1 MNAVFDQGTQQK
13 LVLYTEGNEIIA
25 VRLPI
30 RMGGEFVLREGYLS
44 DLTAVALEQTIRF
57 AWHSLE
63 HRIILSDIHEKRDRA
78 VLSDAMNARQ
88 YGGLRLVNRN
98 GRLWLFY
105 TAKEP
110 AEAVWKGYLC
120 QPEEEEDAR
129 ELPGA
134 YDKRPVLE
142 IHRLGV
148 WWVLEMGLSGSL
160 LYFIWEENG
169 KIVPVR
175 EQAVREEQKKI
186 KEQEQQ
192 IAYISEQYEQLRKI
206 TIELQ
211 EDGRRMM
218 DYIRQK
224 KSGHPPKKVP

>member
-1 MNAVFDQGTQQK
+1 MNEVFEQGAQQK

-25 VRLPI
+25 VRLPL
-30 RMGGEFVLREGYLS
+30 RTGGEYVLRDGYLA
-44 DLTAVALEQTIRF
+44 DLTAVVLENTIRF

-63 HRIILSDIHEKRDRA
+63 HRIILSDIHGRRDQV
-78 VLSDAMNARQ
+78 VLSDAMNASQ
-88 YGGLRLVNRN
+88 YGGLRLVNRE
-98 GRLWLFY
+98 GKLWLFY

-110 AEAVWKGYLC
+110 AESVWKGYLF
-120 QPEEEEDAR
+120 QPEEEEAAR
-129 ELPGA
+129 ELPGV

-148 WWVLEMGLSGSL
+148 WWILEMGLPGKFS
-160 LYFIWEENG
+160 YFIWEENG
-169 KIVPVR
+169 KIVSAR

-192 IAYISEQYEQLRKI
+192 IAYISEQYERLRKI

>member
-1 MNAVFDQGTQQK
+1 MNAVFDQGAQQK

-30 RMGGEFVLREGYLS
+30 RTGGEYVLREGYLS
-44 DLTAVALEQTIRF
+44 DLTAAAWEQTIRF

-63 HRIILSDIHEKRDRA
+63 HRIMLSDIYEKRDRV

-88 YGGLRLVNRN
+88 YGGLRLVNRE
-98 GRLWLFY
+98 GKLWLFY

-110 AEAVWKGYLC
+110 TEPVWKGYLC
-120 QPEEEEDAR
+120 QPEEEGDAR
-129 ELPGA
+129 ELPGTYA
-134 YDKRPVLE
+134 RRPVLE

-148 WWVLEMGLSGSL
+148 WWLLEMGLPGDSS
-160 LYFIWEENG
+160 YFIWKENG
-169 KIVPVR
+169 EMIPAR
-175 EQAVREEQKKI
+175 EQAVRKEQEKI

-206 TIELQ
+206 TMELQ

>member
-30 RMGGEFVLREGYLS
+30 RTGGEYVLREGYLS
-44 DLTAVALEQTIRF
+44 DLTAVAFEHSIRF

-63 HRIILSDIHEKRDRA
+63 HRIMLSDIHEKRDRA

-88 YGGLRLVNRN
+88 YGGLRLVNRE
-98 GRLWLFY
+98 GKLWLFY

-110 AEAVWKGYLC
+110 TEPVWKGYLC
-120 QPEEEEDAR
+120 QPEEEGDAR
-129 ELPGA
+129 ELPGTYA
-134 YDKRPVLE
+134 RRPVLE

-148 WWVLEMGLSGSL
+148 WWILEMGLPGDCS
-160 LYFIWEENG
+160 YFIWKENG
-169 KIVPVR
+169 EMIPAR
-175 EQAVREEQKKI
+175 EQTVREERKKI

-206 TIELQ
+206 TMELQ

>member
-30 RMGGEFVLREGYLS
+30 RTGGEYVLREGYLS
-44 DLTAVALEQTIRF
+44 DLTSVALEHTIRF

-63 HRIILSDIHEKRDRA
+63 HRIMLSDIHEKRDRA

-88 YGGLRLVNRN
+88 YGGLRLVNRD
-98 GRLWLFY
+98 GKLWLFY

-110 AEAVWKGYLC
+110 AESVWKGYLC
-120 QPEEEEDAR
+120 QPEEEGDAW
-129 ELPGA
+129 ELPGS

-148 WWVLEMGLSGSL
+148 WWILEMGLPGSL
-160 LYFIWEENG
+160 SYFIWEENG
-169 KIVPVR
+169 KIVPAR
-175 EQAVREEQKKI
+175 EQTVREEQEKI

>member
-1 MNAVFDQGTQQK
+1 MNAVFDQGAQQK

-30 RMGGEFVLREGYLS
+30 RTGGEYVLREGYLS
-44 DLTAVALEQTIRF
+44 DLTAVTCEQTIRF

-63 HRIILSDIHEKRDRA
+63 HRIMLSDIHEKRDRA

-88 YGGLRLVNRN
+88 YGGLRLVNREEK
-98 GRLWLFY
+98 LWLFY

-110 AEAVWKGYLC
+110 TEPVWKGYLC
-120 QPEEEEDAR
+120 HPEEEGDAR
-129 ELPGA
+129 ELPGTYA
-134 YDKRPVLE
+134 RRPVLE

-148 WWVLEMGLSGSL
+148 WWILEMGLPGDSSC
-160 LYFIWEENG
+160 FIWKENG
-169 KIVPVR
+169 EMIPAR

-224 KSGHPPKKVP
+224 KSEHPLKKAP

>member
-1 MNAVFDQGTQQK
+1 MNAVFDQGAQQK

-30 RMGGEFVLREGYLS
+30 RTGGEYVLREGYLS
-44 DLTAVALEQTIRF
+44 DLTAVTCEQTIRF

-63 HRIILSDIHEKRDRA
+63 HRIMLSDIHEKRDRA

-88 YGGLRLVNRN
+88 YGGLRLVNRE
-98 GRLWLFY
+98 GKLWLFY

-110 AEAVWKGYLC
+110 TESVWKGYLC
-120 QPEEEEDAR
+120 QPEEEGDAR
-129 ELPGA
+129 ELPGTYA
-134 YDKRPVLE
+134 RRPVLE

-148 WWVLEMGLSGSL
+148 WWILEMGLPGDSS
-160 LYFIWEENG
+160 YFIWKESGEM
-169 KIVPVR
+169 IPAR
-175 EQAVREEQKKI
+175 EQAVREERKKI

-206 TIELQ
+206 TMELQ

-224 KSGHPPKKVP
+224 KGGHPPKKVP

>member
-1 MNAVFDQGTQQK
+1 MNAVFDQGAQQK

-30 RMGGEFVLREGYLS
+30 RTGGEYVLREGYLS
-44 DLTAVALEQTIRF
+44 DLTAVSWEQTIRF

-63 HRIILSDIHEKRDRA
+63 HRIMLSDIHEKRDRA

-88 YGGLRLVNRN
+88 YGGLRLVNRE
-98 GRLWLFY
+98 GKLWLFY

-110 AEAVWKGYLC
+110 TEPIWKGYLC
-120 QPEEEEDAR
+120 QPEEEGDAR
-129 ELPGA
+129 ELPGTYA
-134 YDKRPVLE
+134 RRPVLE

-148 WWVLEMGLSGSL
+148 WWILEMGLPGDGS
-160 LYFIWEENG
+160 YFIWKENG
-169 KIVPVR
+169 EMIPAR
-175 EQAVREEQKKI
+175 EQAVMEERKKI

-206 TIELQ
+206 TMELQ

-224 KSGHPPKKVP
+224 QSGHPPKKVP

>member
-1 MNAVFDQGTQQK
+1 MNAVFDQGAQQK

-30 RMGGEFVLREGYLS
+30 RTGGEYVLREGYLS
-44 DLTAVALEQTIRF
+44 DLTAAAWEQTIRF

-63 HRIILSDIHEKRDRA
+63 HRIMLSDIHEKRDRA

-88 YGGLRLVNRN
+88 YGGLRLVNRE
-98 GRLWLFY
+98 GKLWLFY

-110 AEAVWKGYLC
+110 TEPVWKGYLC
-120 QPEEEEDAR
+120 QPEEEGDAR
-129 ELPGA
+129 ELPGTYA
-134 YDKRPVLE
+134 RRPVLE

-148 WWVLEMGLSGSL
+148 WWLLEMGLPGDSS
-160 LYFIWEENG
+160 YFIWKENG
-169 KIVPVR
+169 EMIPAR
-175 EQAVREEQKKI
+175 EQAVRKEQEKI

-206 TIELQ
+206 TMELQ

>member
-1 MNAVFDQGTQQK
+1 MNTVFDQGEQQK

-30 RMGGEFVLREGYLS
+30 RTGGEYVLREGYLS
-44 DLTAVALEQTIRF
+44 DLTAVSWKHTIRF

-63 HRIILSDIHEKRDRA
+63 HRIMLSDIHGKRDRA
-78 VLSDAMNARQ
+78 VLSDVTDARQ
-88 YGGLRLVNRN
+88 YGGLRLVDRE
-98 GRLWLFY
+98 GKLWLFY

-110 AEAVWKGYLC
+110 TEPVWKGYLC
-120 QPEEEEDAR
+120 QPEEEGDAR
-129 ELPGA
+129 ELPGT
-134 YDKRPVLE
+134 YSRRPMLE
-142 IHRLGV
+142 IHSLGV
-148 WWVLEMGLSGSL
+148 WWILEMGLPGSS

-169 KIVPVR
+169 EMIPAR
-175 EQAVREEQKKI
+175 EQAVREERKKI

-206 TIELQ
+206 TMELQ

-224 KSGHPPKKVP
+224 KAGTL

>member
-1 MNAVFDQGTQQK
+1 MNAVFDQGAQQK

-30 RMGGEFVLREGYLS
+30 RTGGEYVLREGYLS
-44 DLTAVALEQTIRF
+44 DLTAVTCEQTIRF

-63 HRIILSDIHEKRDRA
+63 HRIMLSDIHEKRDRA

-88 YGGLRLVNRN
+88 YGGLRLVNRE
-98 GRLWLFY
+98 GKLWLFY

-110 AEAVWKGYLC
+110 TEPVWKGYLC
-120 QPEEEEDAR
+120 QPEEEGDAR
-129 ELPGA
+129 ELPGTYA
-134 YDKRPVLE
+134 RRPSLE
-142 IHRLGV
+142 IHRMGV
-148 WWVLEMGLSGSL
+148 WWILEMGLPGDGS
-160 LYFIWEENG
+160 YFIWKENG
-169 KIVPVR
+169 EMIPAR
-175 EQAVREEQKKI
+175 EQAVREERKKI

-206 TIELQ
+206 TMELQ

-224 KSGHPPKKVP
+224 KSGHPPKKMP

>member
-1 MNAVFDQGTQQK
+1 MNAVFDQGAQQK

-30 RMGGEFVLREGYLS
+30 RTGGEYVLREGYLS
-44 DLTAVALEQTIRF
+44 DLTAVTCEQTIRF

-63 HRIILSDIHEKRDRA
+63 HRIMLSDIHEKWDRA

-88 YGGLRLVNRN
+88 YGGLRLVNRE
-98 GRLWLFY
+98 GKLWLFY

-110 AEAVWKGYLC
+110 TEPVWKGYLC
-120 QPEEEEDAR
+120 QPEEEGDAR
-129 ELPGA
+129 ELPGTYA
-134 YDKRPVLE
+134 RRPVLE

-148 WWVLEMGLSGSL
+148 WWILEMGLPGDSS
-160 LYFIWEENG
+160 YFIWKENG
-169 KIVPVR
+169 EMIPAR
-175 EQAVREEQKKI
+175 EQAVREERKKI

-206 TIELQ
+206 TMELQ

-224 KSGHPPKKVP
+224 QSGHPPKKVP

>member
-1 MNAVFDQGTQQK
+1 MNAVFDQGAQQK

-30 RMGGEFVLREGYLS
+30 RTGGEYVLREGYLS
-44 DLTAVALEQTIRF
+44 DLTAVTCEQTIRF

-63 HRIILSDIHEKRDRA
+63 HRIMLSDIHEKWDRA
-78 VLSDAMNARQ
+78 VLSDVMNARQ
-88 YGGLRLVNRN
+88 YGGLRLVNRE
-98 GRLWLFY
+98 GKLWLFY

-110 AEAVWKGYLC
+110 TEPVWKGYLC
-120 QPEEEEDAR
+120 QPEEEGDAR
-129 ELPGA
+129 ELPGTYA
-134 YDKRPVLE
+134 RRPVLE

-148 WWVLEMGLSGSL
+148 WWILEMGLPGDSS
-160 LYFIWEENG
+160 YFIWKENG
-169 KIVPVR
+169 EMIPAR
-175 EQAVREEQKKI
+175 EQAVREERKKI

-206 TIELQ
+206 TMELQ

-224 KSGHPPKKVP
+224 QSGHPPKKVP

>member
-1 MNAVFDQGTQQK
+1 MNAVFDQGAQQK

-30 RMGGEFVLREGYLS
+30 RTGGEYVLREGYLS
-44 DLTAVALEQTIRF
+44 DLTAAAWEQTIRF

-63 HRIILSDIHEKRDRA
+63 HRIMLSDIHEKRDRA

-88 YGGLRLVNRN
+88 YGGLRLVNRE
-98 GRLWLFY
+98 GKLWLFY

-110 AEAVWKGYLC
+110 TEPVWKGYLC
-120 QPEEEEDAR
+120 QPEEEGDAR
-129 ELPGA
+129 ELPGTYA
-134 YDKRPVLE
+134 RRPVLE
-142 IHRLGV
+142 VHRLGI
-148 WWVLEMGLSGSL
+148 WWLLEMGLPGDSS
-160 LYFIWEENG
+160 YFIWKENG
-169 KIVPVR
+169 EMIPAR
-175 EQAVREEQKKI
+175 EQAVRKEQEKI

-192 IAYISEQYEQLRKI
+192 IVYISEQYEQLRKI
-206 TIELQ
+206 TMELQ

>member
-1 MNAVFDQGTQQK
+1 MN
-13 LVLYTEGNEIIA
+13 
-25 VRLPI
+25 
-30 RMGGEFVLREGYLS
+30 REG
-44 DLTAVALEQTIRF
+44 
-57 AWHSLE
+57 
-63 HRIILSDIHEKRDRA
+63 K
-78 VLSDAMNARQ
+78 
-88 YGGLRLVNRN
+88 
-98 GRLWLFY
+98 LWLFY

-110 AEAVWKGYLC
+110 GESVWKGYLF
-120 QPEEEEDAR
+120 QPEKEETAR
-129 ELPGA
+129 ELPGV
-134 YDKRPVLE
+134 YDQRPVLE

-148 WWVLEMGLSGSL
+148 WWILEMGLPGKFS
-160 LYFIWEENG
+160 YFIWEENG
-169 KIVPVR
+169 KIVSAR